1 MLVEILPGKDVE
13 EFERFGFKPCR
24 GISKNLQ
31 CYYLCVARGC
41 KFIFVSPKCIMI
53 ENWWKHDSRI
63 HARPNCKHRD
73 PRTAI
78 DILYDLIKAGMIK
91 KRGEE

>member
-1 MLVEILPGKDVE
+1 MLIPAVEIK

-24 GISKNLQ
+24 GIPRDLQ
-31 CYYLCVARGC
+31 CYYLCVARGR
-41 KFIFVSPKCIMI
+41 KFIFVSPKCFMI

-63 HARPNCKHRD
+63 HERPNCRYRD
-73 PRTAI
+73 DRTAI

-91 KRGEE
+91 KER

>member
-1 MLVEILPGKDVE
+1 MLIPAVEVK

-24 GISKNLQ
+24 GIPRDLQ
-31 CYYLCVARGC
+31 CYYLCVARGRE
-41 KFIFVSPKCIMI
+41 FIFVSPKCFMI

-63 HARPNCKHRD
+63 HVRPNCKYRD
-73 PRTAI
+73 NRTAI

-91 KRGEE
+91 RRDEE

>member
-1 MLVEILPGKDVE
+1 MLIPNVDVK

>member
-1 MLVEILPGKDVE
+1 MLIPAVEVK

-24 GISKNLQ
+24 GISRFLQ
-31 CYYLCVARGC
+31 CYYLCVARGR
-41 KFIFVSPKCIMI
+41 KFIFVSPKCFEI

-73 PRTAI
+73 NRTAT
-78 DILYDLIKAGMIK
+78 DILYDLIKAGMLK

>member
-1 MLVEILPGKDVE
+1 MLMPNVDIEKFE
-13 EFERFGFKPCR
+13 EFGFKPCR
-24 GISKNLQ
+24 GIPKNLQ

-41 KFIFVSPKCIMI
+41 KFIFVSPKCLMI

>member
-1 MLVEILPGKDVE
+1 MLIPNVDIE

-24 GISKNLQ
+24 GIPRDLQ

-41 KFIFVSPKCIMI
+41 EFMFVSPKHFAIDD
-53 ENWWKHDSRI
+53 WRKDDSRI
-63 HARPNCKHRD
+63 HNRPNCRYRD
-73 PRTAI
+73 NRTAI
-78 DILYDLIKAGMIK
+78 DILYDLIKAGMLK

>member
-1 MLVEILPGKDVE
+1 MIPNVDVK

>member
-1 MLVEILPGKDVE
+1 MLIPAVEVK

-24 GISKNLQ
+24 GLPKGLQ

-41 KFIFVSPKCIMI
+41 KFIFVSPKCFMI
-53 ENWWKHDSRI
+53 EEWRKGDSRI
-63 HARPNCKHRD
+63 HERPNCRYRD
-73 PRTAI
+73 DRTAI
-78 DILYDLIKAGMIK
+78 DILYDLIKAGMLK

>member
-1 MLVEILPGKDVE
+1 MLIPAVEVK

-24 GISKNLQ
+24 GLSKDLQ
-31 CYYLCVARGC
+31 CYYLCVARGN
-41 KFIFVSPKCIMI
+41 KFIFVSPKCLMI

-63 HARPNCKHRD
+63 HARPNCKYRD

-78 DILYDLIKAGMIK
+78 DILYDLIKAGMLK
-91 KRGEE
+91 KER